1 MWKCYGSPVYNKSEA
16 LSKFIWE
23 NLGINELEINSQ
35 CKISLDVRDSQIR
48 FIITTDWDFSFEH
61 YVEWELQTYQDL
73 LTERMKNEAIKIK
86 KAIEE
91 KLCIIEEGFK
101 IENYK
106 ENTLERKC
114 FYDITIDKETYDN
127 IMVLLK
133 IQGNLQP
140 MIMPSTMFESCTDL
154 KTINFPK
161 NLFYNKKI

>member
-1 MWKCYGSPVYNKSEA
+1 MWKHYRSPIYNRNEA
-16 LSKFIWE
+16 LSKFVWE
-23 NLGINELEINSQ
+23 NLGINKLKANPQ
-35 CKISLDVRDSQIR
+35 CKISLDVHDRQIR
-48 FIITTDWDFSFEH
+48 FIITTGWDFSFEH

-91 KLCIIEEGFK
+91 KLCIIEEDFK

-114 FYDITIDKETYDN
+114 FYDIIINKETYDN

-133 IQGNLQP
+133 IQGL
-140 MIMPSTMFESCTDL
+140 
-154 KTINFPK
+154 TIK
-161 NLFYNKKI
+161 